1 MNKSNLKRW
10 LITDVVAETSLFE
23 NYIELNQFRMQV
35 GQTLDGIRILFYSKS
50 TEKNMHLKHVC
61 IQIVKF

>member
-1 MNKSNLKRW
+1 
-10 LITDVVAETSLFE
+10 VVAETSLFE